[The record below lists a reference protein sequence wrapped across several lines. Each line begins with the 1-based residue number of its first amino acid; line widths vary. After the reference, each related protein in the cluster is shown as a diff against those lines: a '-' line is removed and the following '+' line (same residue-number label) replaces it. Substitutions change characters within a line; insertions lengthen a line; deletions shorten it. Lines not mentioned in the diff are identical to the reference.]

1 MIIET
6 PFDKPIEEDIAFE
19 DIQNAKDL
27 ADVLK
32 ESENLYKA
40 YLYMKKL
47 FAGGELAP
55 KEFDFVSVEGQ
66 REFKVV
72 GLFFTYAAVF
82 TEGVKERST
91 AFEVKNV
98 SDGTVISFY
107 DPKPEGLWINIQVYV
122 N

>member
-6 PFDKPIEEDIAFE
+6 PFDKPLEEDVAFE
-19 DIQNAKDL
+19 DVQSVKDL
-27 ADVLK
+27 ADILK

-55 KEFDFVSVEGQ
+55 KEYDFVATQDQ
-66 REFKVV
+66 RDFKIP

-82 TEGVKERST
+82 TEGVKERAT
-91 AFEVKNV
+91 AFEIKNV
-98 SDGTVISFY
+98 SDGTLISFY
-107 DPKPEGLWINIQVYV
+107 DPKPSGVWINIQVYV